1 MDTQSPIRL
10 FKSKTGL
17 PANILDIQYYKTFES
32 GLMEY
37 IIVQNDTNEEINDEN
52 SFWIYFTE
60 EAEDIFY
67 EDTRIYKGPALSKD
81 DFNTIKNY
89 VKKSYAD
96 KDSVLSKLFERRK
109 QEWEKN
115 HSDEEV
121 NAIRWASMAR
131 FAKSVNKW
139 KIEEKVDEFLNRL
152 SSLTDDF
159 VNNRKDENICKES
172 MELKNLFDFINN
184 ATGAGAFETECIHEV
199 QLSLLKWERFANR
212 NDTLSILF
220 KDLLDYFYK
229 EMEDTYYGATA
240 PLTSTGASPIRFP
253 ELGLPC
259 LVDSGTNDGWQREPY
274 LTKEGEGAYADV
286 VRFED
291 PKTKKLLCITIEDN
305 PRLLN
310 ARAECSLTD
319 NQLESIKKYVVDNKA
334 IIIFFNTGIGDGF
347 FGLMDALDV
356 KLNPREYP
364 PKYCI
369 EFTYN
374 KDVYYI
380 NMNDMSYDKAL
391 KYYVESMSEYT
402 ADTRRQKN
410 SYKID
415 SLRILKPKDMEMM
428 HPITT

>member
-17 PANILDIQYYKTFES
+17 PANILDIQYYKTFEF

-37 IIVQNDTNEEINDEN
+37 IIVQNDTNEEINDEK
-52 SFWIYFTE
+52 SFWIFFTDKAE
-60 EAEDIFY
+60 ELFY
-67 EDTRIYKGPALSKD
+67 VPSKGASLSD
-81 DFNTIKNY
+81 GEFNMMRTY
-89 VKKSYAD
+89 VKKSFANN
-96 KDSVLSKLFERRK
+96 KSVLAKLFECRK
-109 QEWEKN
+109 QEWEKS

-121 NAIRWASMAR
+121 NSICWASMAR
-131 FAKSVNKW
+131 FAKCRNKW
-139 KIEEKVDEFLNRL
+139 PIEEKVDEFLSRL
-152 SSLTDDF
+152 SSVTDDF
-159 VNNRKDENICKES
+159 VNNRNDDNICKES
-172 MELKNLFDFINN
+172 MALKELFDYIRHAPGF
-184 ATGAGAFETECIHEV
+184 GVFDTECFHEV
-199 QLSLLKWERFANR
+199 QLSLLKWDRFANR

-229 EMEDTYYGATA
+229 DMHDVYYEASA
-240 PLTSTGASPIRFP
+240 PLSSTGASPIRFP

-259 LVDSGTNDGWQREPY
+259 LVHSGTSDGWQREPY
-274 LTKEGEGAYADV
+274 LTKEGKGAYADV

-291 PKTKKLLCITIEDN
+291 PETKKLLCITIEDEPN
-305 PRLLN
+305 LLGPRS
-310 ARAECSLTD
+310 ECSLTD

-356 KLNPREYP
+356 KLHPLKKP

-380 NMNDMSYDKAL
+380 NMADMSYDKAL
-391 KYYVESMSEYT
+391 KDYVESMAEYT
-402 ADTRRQKN
+402 ADIRRQKN

-415 SLRILKPKDMEMM
+415 SLRILKPKELENTQD
-428 HPITT
+428 IIK